1 MAPIKDIISY
11 NASMIKA
18 MEDKLFFLSH
28 LPEGNYT
35 FVDFGC
41 ADGTLLNVLADTLNN
56 DNNYY
61 IGYDISEQMILLALE
76 NSTIKADKISFLDNW
91 ENVQKL
97 LSSTSNK
104 KVLILSSVIHEVYTY
119 AIDKWDLLEFWRKVL
134 DSGFDYIVIRD
145 MLPASNIE
153 RETDIVT
160 LSKIKSQTKLSES
173 KVNEFCDTWGPFTS
187 NKNLVHFLLKY
198 RWEVNWEREVQEN
211 YFPIYIDELLK
222 EFTIDYNLD
231 YLERFRVPFLD
242 KCIKE
247 DFDIELTDYTHCKLV
262 FSRAFVL

>member
-18 MEDKLFFLSH
+18 MEDKLFFLNH

-56 DNNYY
+56 DNNFY
-61 IGYDISEQMILLALE
+61 IGYDILEQMILLALQ
-76 NSTIKADKISFLDNW
+76 NSTIKANKVLFSDNW
-91 ENVQKL
+91 NNVQELL
-97 LSSTSNK
+97 LSTTNK

-119 AIDKWDLLEFWRKVL
+119 ATGKWDLHEFWRKVL

-145 MLPASNIE
+145 MLPAFNIE
-153 RETDIVT
+153 RETDAKT
-160 LSKIKSQTKLSES
+160 LSKIRNQTKLTKD
-173 KVNEFCDTWGPFTS
+173 KVDEFCATWGPLTS
-187 NKNLVHFLLKY
+187 NKNLIHFLLKY
-198 RWEVNWEREVQEN
+198 RWEINWEREVQEN
-211 YFPIYIDELLK
+211 YFPIYIDDLLK

-247 DFDIELTDYTHCKLV
+247 DFDIELKDFTHCKLI